1 MGIRSLKLHSHTY
14 FLVMRSDTQHQST
27 QVHRLLKLDTLR
39 ERQLLGVVDGAGGA
53 AHVLLPR
60 VRPGL
65 AAAARRLLAAER
77 AADLGPRRRD
87 VDVDDSAV

>member
-1 MGIRSLKLHSHTY
+1 
-14 FLVMRSDTQHQST
+14 MRSDTQQQST
-27 QVHRLLKLDTLR
+27 QVHRLLKLDTLC
-39 ERQLLGVVDGAGGA
+39 ERQLLRVVDGAGGA

-65 AAAARRLLAAER
+65 AAAAGRLLAAER

-87 VDVDDSAV
+87 VDVDDSAVGSFGPDPLRLNNNE

>member
-1 MGIRSLKLHSHTY
+1 MS
-14 FLVMRSDTQHQST
+14 FTQQQST

-39 ERQLLGVVDGAGGA
+39 ERQLLRVVDGAGGA

-60 VRPGL
+60 VRPRL

-87 VDVDDSAV
+87 VDVDDSAVRSLGPDPLR